1 MLSFSLPYL
10 LWCATCIHVY
20 IFFTHPAELCTCSC
34 SNNYFITGYVLY
46 MWLLCVIHV
55 HKYIHVCIADV
66 MAGENVARQVIM
78 HLSHIIAS
86 LPYIKECTHAHIN
99 VCTCISVHV
108 HVHVGVQCIY
118 LYTSTVQL

>member
-20 IFFTHPAELCTCSC
+20 IFFTHPAELCSC
-34 SNNYFITGYVLY
+34 SNISSQAMCSICGCFVLY
-46 MWLLCVIHV
+46 MYTCM
-55 HKYIHVCIADV
+55 YTDV

-99 VCTCISVHV
+99 VCTCINV

-118 LYTSTVQL
+118 LYTSIVQL